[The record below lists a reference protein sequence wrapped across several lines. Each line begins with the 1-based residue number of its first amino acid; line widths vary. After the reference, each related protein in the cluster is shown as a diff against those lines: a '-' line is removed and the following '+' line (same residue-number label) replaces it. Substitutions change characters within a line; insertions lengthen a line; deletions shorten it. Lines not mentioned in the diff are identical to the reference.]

1 MRSLTDLE
9 KRVREEVEKVVD
21 PETGLNFGQMK
32 MITSV
37 KEQKPGVVKV
47 DFVPSS
53 PFCPIAFK
61 LASDVKEAAEK
72 VEGIK
77 EALVYCHGH
86 SMEEEINRMVNRP
99 STK

>member
-1 MRSLTDLE
+1 MRTLTDLE

-32 MITSV
+32 MITNV

-61 LASDVKEAAEK
+61 LASDIKEAAEK

-86 SMEEEINRMVNRP
+86 SMEEEINRMVNRL